1 MSILLLKR
9 SVGAGSDLVQ
19 AGLQALSWLDEGSG
33 QTVADRSG
41 LGRDGVLGSTAGADT
56 NDPVWTAA
64 GLQFSTDDWVD
75 YGTPAELRSDAWTV
89 CVAAKITPG
98 VSVPLLGW
106 GATAQVPAIYAAAP
120 FNQNRPLIWLANT
133 CFRYFE
139 KNSPVN
145 TQDNGWHFFVFS
157 CPGNGAADILLSELT
172 IDGQQQAT
180 NSSDNSVAGQ
190 AKTVVRLGAAGT
202 GQFANAEVAFFS
214 HHSRVLSTAEKESM
228 RTYAKSVL
236 EGRVSLP

>member
-1 MSILLLKR
+1 MSILLLKPK
-9 SVGAGSDLVQ
+9 VEGGPKPVA
-19 AGLQALSWLDEGSG
+19 AGLQALSWLDEGAG
-33 QTVADRSG
+33 QTAADRSG
-41 LGRDGVLGSTAGADT
+41 LGRNGVLGSTAGADT
-56 NDPVWTAA
+56 NDPIWSAA
-64 GLQFSTDDWVD
+64 GLQFATDDWVS
-75 YGTPAELRSDAWTV
+75 YGTEPDLRTNAWTV

-145 TQDNGWHFFVFS
+145 TQDSGWHFFVFS
-157 CPGNGAADILLSELT
+157 CPGNTAADILLSALT

-180 NSSDNSVAGQ
+180 NSSDNSVGGQ
-190 AKTVVRLGAAGT
+190 AKTTVRLGAAGT
-202 GQFANAEVAFFS
+202 GQFANAEMAFFS
-214 HHSRVLSTAEKESM
+214 YHNRVLSAGEKEAM
-228 RTYAKSVL
+228 RGYAKTIL
-236 EGRVSLP
+236 EGRVALP